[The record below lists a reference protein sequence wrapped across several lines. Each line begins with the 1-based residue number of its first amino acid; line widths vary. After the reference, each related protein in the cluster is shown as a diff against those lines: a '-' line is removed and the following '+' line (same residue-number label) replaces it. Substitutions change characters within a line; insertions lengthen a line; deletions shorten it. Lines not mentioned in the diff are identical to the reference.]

1 MAVNKV
7 QLANGTVL
15 IDTTSVTVDAEH
27 LASGYTALN
36 KAGVK
41 ITGTANVDMNVT
53 VYSGDVVNESLIL
66 EKTPANTVTGTFEFD
81 STAKGTAQNISLP
94 YSGNGYPI
102 SIMVFP
108 SDGSYNPS
116 TDAYTRLQRYG
127 CVIYTMNKSR
137 QSGTYAAPTYSASNY
152 TDCGY
157 VLARRK
163 ASDTSA
169 TTHSTTMQMTAKVY
183 DNDDA
188 EESAALILKIRSK
201 NQMSVFVADANV
213 GFYDGIEYRYVVL
226 YSE

>member
-7 QLANGTVL
+7 QLADGTVL

-36 KAGVK
+36 KAGTK

-81 STAKGTAQNISLP
+81 STAKGTAQDISLP

-102 SIMVFP
+102 SVMVFP

-116 TDAYTRLQRYG
+116 ADIYTRVQQYG
-127 CVIYTMNKSR
+127 CLFYTMNKSR
-137 QSGTYAAPTYSASNY
+137 QSGNYAAPTYSASNY
-152 TDCGY
+152 SDYGF
-157 VLARRK
+157 VHARIK
-163 ASDTSA
+163 SDSA
-169 TTHSTTMQMTAKVY
+169 TATTYGNSTASQAKVY
-183 DNDDA
+183 ANTA
-188 EESAALILKIRSK
+188 ASASATLILKFNSK
-201 NQMSVFVADANV
+201 TQMSVFVADSSY
-213 GFYDGIEYRYVVL
+213 GFFDGIEYRYVIL